1 MRRRPHRSA
10 RHRPQQ
16 AGHLTPAQFVRMEK
30 AMTAQLPQAL
40 AQYFAAKNS
49 YDIDASVR
57 DEGQEYRGRAAIRAW
72 IEHATRKYRV
82 TVEVKDV
89 ARDGGRDIVSG
100 VVSGDF
106 PGSPAALRYAFTL
119 AGTKITRLEIV

>member
-1 MRRRPHRSA
+1 
-10 RHRPQQ
+10 
-16 AGHLTPAQFVRMEK
+16 
-30 AMTAQLPQAL
+30 MTAQLPQAL

-49 YDIDASVR
+49 YDIDGMVAQFDDDASVR
-57 DEGQEYRGRAAIRAW
+57 DEGREYRGRAAIRAW

-106 PGSPAALRYAFTL
+106 PGSPAGLRYAFTL

>member
-1 MRRRPHRSA
+1 
-10 RHRPQQ
+10 
-16 AGHLTPAQFVRMEK
+16 
-30 AMTAQLPQAL
+30 MTA
-40 AQYFAAKNS
+40 
-49 YDIDASVR
+49 
-57 DEGQEYRGRAAIRAW
+57 AW

>member
-1 MRRRPHRSA
+1 
-10 RHRPQQ
+10 
-16 AGHLTPAQFVRMEK
+16 
-30 AMTAQLPQAL
+30 MTAQLPQAL

-49 YDIDASVR
+49 YETSTVWWRSSTTTPAS
-57 DEGQEYRGRAAIRAW
+57 ETRARSIAAARRSGPGSSMRRAN
-72 IEHATRKYRV
+72 IASP
-82 TVEVKDV
+82 EVKDV

>member
-1 MRRRPHRSA
+1 
-10 RHRPQQ
+10 
-16 AGHLTPAQFVRMEK
+16 MEK

-49 YDIDASVR
+49 YDIDGMVAQFDDDASVR